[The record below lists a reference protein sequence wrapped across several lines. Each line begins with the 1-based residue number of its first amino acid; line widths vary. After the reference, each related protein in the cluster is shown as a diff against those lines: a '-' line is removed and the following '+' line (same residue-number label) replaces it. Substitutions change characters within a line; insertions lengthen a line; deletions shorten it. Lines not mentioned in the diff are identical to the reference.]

1 MIGELIVLFK
11 SQNELAADHDRIT
24 RDFYSSWNDISRDL
38 KVLQNAHHG
47 DEDSAAFVKSR
58 NIDSNQIGQRMVAAL
73 RNYND
78 ALEKHA
84 RLKKRS
90 ERALRQLGHH

>member
-24 RDFYSSWNDISRDL
+24 TRNFYSSWNDIKRDL
-38 KVLQNAHHG
+38 QVLQNAQHG
-47 DEDSAAFVKSR
+47 DEESATFIKSR
-58 NIDSNQIGQRMVAAL
+58 NIDSNTIGQRMAAAL
-73 RNYND
+73 REYND
-78 ALEKHA
+78 ALDKHA

-90 ERALRQLGHH
+90 ERALRQLGH